1 MFVSFPAQGW
11 GEERITVMQSLWS
24 KGGKKDKQLVF
35 CGQKSLN
42 NNYNSSTS

>member
-24 KGGKKDKQLVF
+24 KGGGERQAAGVLWPKVTKQQL
-35 CGQKSLN
+35 
-42 NNYNSSTS
+42 